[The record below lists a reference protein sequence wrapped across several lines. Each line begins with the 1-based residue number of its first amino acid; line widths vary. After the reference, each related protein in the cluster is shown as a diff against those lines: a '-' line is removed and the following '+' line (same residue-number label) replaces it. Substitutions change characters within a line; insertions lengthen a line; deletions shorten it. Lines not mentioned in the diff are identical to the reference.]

1 MSVPLKRKL
10 LAIAV
15 FCLAAASWGCTKK
28 KETNGAEPP
37 TARKP
42 GAQQE
47 EDRPDEGKETGEG
60 GEKPAEDRP
69 APVASVDASAKQTL
83 VSGQNELALELY
95 KKLGQVGSSSQKN
108 LFFSPISISTALAMT
123 YAGAAGKTS
132 SEMHK
137 ALHFGL
143 DRPNVHAAFQAL
155 MKENNPTKKS
165 AGSELVLANKIFVQ
179 KGFAILSDFKETLER
194 FYGASAENVEFKKS
208 RQAAAKINGWVKKQT
223 REKIEKL
230 VEPTAFDSL
239 TKLVLANA
247 IYFKGKWRSEFKE
260 EATKP
265 RPFFLTPKTKAKVDT
280 MYQEGE
286 LRYGA
291 TPSHQLLELSY
302 EGDELSMVILLPKKK
317 GGLASLEKK
326 VNASRLESWLK
337 TMRKRKVK
345 VYIPKLELEWGRS
358 VKAELMALGI
368 KTPFSDKA
376 DFSRIN
382 GESGDKGLYI
392 SDVIHKAFVEVNE
405 EGTEAA
411 GATGVVMKV
420 KGAPMPPK
428 AVPVFRADHPFMFL
442 IRNKKSG
449 LILFMGRAADPRP
462 K

>member
-42 GAQQE
+42 GAQQGE
-47 EDRPDEGKETGEG
+47 SQPDEGKETGEG

-143 DRPNVHAAFQAL
+143 DRPKVHAAFQTL
-155 MKENNPTKKS
+155 MKENNPTKES
-165 AGSELVLANKIFVQ
+165 AGFELVLANKIFVQ
-179 KGFAILSDFKETLER
+179 KGFAILPDFKKTLER
-194 FYGASAENVEFKKS
+194 FYAASAENVEFKKS
-208 RQAAAKINGWVKKQT
+208 KQAAARINGWVKKQT

-230 VEPTAFDSL
+230 VEPTAFDES
-239 TKLVLANA
+239 TRLVLANA

-260 EATKP
+260 ESTWP

-286 LRYGA
+286 LGYGA

-317 GGLASLEKK
+317 DGLASLEKE
-326 VNASRLESWLK
+326 VTASRLERWLK

-345 VYIPKLELEWGRS
+345 AYIPKLELKWGRS
-358 VKAELMALGI
+358 VKGELTALGM
-368 KTPFSDKA
+368 KTPFSRRA

-382 GESGDKGLYI
+382 GESGDEGLYI
-392 SDVIHKAFVEVNE
+392 SDVVHKAFVEVNE

-411 GATGVVMKV
+411 GATGVVAKV
-420 KGAPMPPK
+420 KSAPMPSK
-428 AVPVFRADHPFMFL
+428 SIPVFRADHPFMFL
-442 IRNKKSG
+442 IRNKRSG